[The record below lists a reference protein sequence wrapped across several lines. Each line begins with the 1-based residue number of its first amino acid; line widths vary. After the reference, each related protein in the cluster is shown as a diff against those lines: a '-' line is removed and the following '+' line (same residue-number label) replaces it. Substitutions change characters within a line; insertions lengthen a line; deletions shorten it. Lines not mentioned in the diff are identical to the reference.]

1 MNPNGT
7 ITANAYTNLCSD
19 LENLLLNPTDCIEE
33 LKPCHKCKTII
44 QKIHSIYLYEPGFQI
59 YEPSH

>member
-7 ITANAYTNLCSD
+7 ITANAYPNLCSD

-33 LKPCHKCKTII
+33 LKPCHKCKNNNTKDIP
-44 QKIHSIYLYEPGFQI
+44 YEYF
-59 YEPSH
+59 